1 MGEQHLARS
10 EPVPHCPCRCLKT
23 DFLSVREITLFICHS
38 EGVHLP
44 FRRRPHQGTRS
55 GRFHSFFP
63 GLVAR
68 RSWQRMSNLA
78 GPPLYG
84 RVIESAYAS
93 PEWSMLRR
101 AAKIGD
107 AEICGMLARYSGSLA
122 YRSVPARRIEKAV
135 QSGPSRDEHVG
146 AATTDL
152 S

>member
-23 DFLSVREITLFICHS
+23 DVLSVREITLFICHS

-68 RSWQRMSNLA
+68 RSWQRMSNLRVPSGFTPTTNRPA
-78 GPPLYG
+78 RWTPL
-84 RVIESAYAS
+84 
-93 PEWSMLRR
+93 
-101 AAKIGD
+101 
-107 AEICGMLARYSGSLA
+107 LARERKLGEGELL
-122 YRSVPARRIEKAV
+122 
-135 QSGPSRDEHVG
+135 GHVE
-146 AATTDL
+146 
-152 S
+152 SS